1 MGNKRRLLI
10 CVFAALLAIAAFV
23 PALLT
28 DAESF
33 DRLCHPRFG
42 PGSYEALLKYIE
54 DVKQYVPDVAVSVVS
69 GSISR
74 EALEKCRAKAEEMGV
89 RFKVR

>member
-1 MGNKRRLLI
+1 M
-10 CVFAALLAIAAFV
+10 
-23 PALLT
+23 
-28 DAESF
+28 
-33 DRLCHPRFG
+33 
-42 PGSYEALLKYIE
+42 LKYIE

-74 EALEKCRAKAEEMGV
+74 EALEKCRAKAGEMGV